1 MDLTGSFITLPHPA
15 HKLVLKTFLYGVV
28 WNPFLGLTYSMKK
41 GVDPYDK
48 DVILYHRSTT
58 FLRRGDM
65 VIAKASFKGQVL
77 IPVALRRKYNI
88 QKGSRLSVE
97 DGDGQIIFKVMPND
111 PVGAAH
117 GFLKQVK
124 GPSALKVLMEER
136 RKESKR

>member
-1 MDLTGSFITLPHPA
+1 
-15 HKLVLKTFLYGVV
+15 
-28 WNPFLGLTYSMKK
+28 
-41 GVDPYDK
+41 
-48 DVILYHRSTT
+48 
-58 FLRRGDM
+58 M